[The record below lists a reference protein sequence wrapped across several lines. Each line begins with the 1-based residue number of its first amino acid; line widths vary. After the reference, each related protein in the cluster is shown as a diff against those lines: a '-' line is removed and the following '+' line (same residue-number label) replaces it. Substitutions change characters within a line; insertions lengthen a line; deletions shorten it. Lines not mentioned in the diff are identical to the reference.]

1 MKKQI
6 LNQAIDDLSFAI
18 MHLSQNI
25 NFEIHKE
32 TTNNFEA
39 MKNDYEKT
47 KILKVSSYGSE
58 NSIYKNKYINILA
71 RVFHDKIHLQHNLN
85 FSKEDEISVARIQF
99 AIVKNFLLKHTTYE
113 NATNAAM
120 LLFID
125 IKDQVDYY
133 YKYNKFVK
141 NQYKFVEKK
150 FYKYLKKENKC

>member
-6 LNQAIDDLSFAI
+6 LNKAINDLSFAI
-18 MHLSQNI
+18 MHLSQNVK
-25 NFEIHKE
+25 FKIHKE
-32 TTNNFEA
+32 TTNSFEV

-47 KILKVSSYGSE
+47 KILKVSSSGSE

-71 RVFHDKIHLQHNLN
+71 RVFHDKIHLEHNLN

-99 AIVKNFLLKHTTYE
+99 SIVKNFLLKYTTYE

-141 NQYKFVEKK
+141 NQYKFVKK
-150 FYKYLKKENKC
+150 RFYKYLKKENKC